1 MLDKCKHYG
10 VVSGGESKVAFFQN
24 GRYYDHDEDE
34 VTEQGEPLKMSDRP
48 ANLVDA
54 FEMLPHEF
62 EALPDIEVLPIP
74 LLVKDSD
81 SFEPVEDLSDD
92 LAWQTVKKKVEGM
105 GGVWTNKAEGL
116 NYLRSL

>member
-10 VVSGGESKVAFFQN
+10 VVSGGQSKVAFFQN
-24 GRYYDHDEDE
+24 GRYYDHDENE

-48 ANLVDA
+48 APLVDA
-54 FEMLPHEF
+54 LESLSPAPM
-62 EALPDIEVLPIP
+62 P
-74 LLVKDSD
+74 LLAP
-81 SFEPVEDLSDD
+81 PVEDETFEDEDALSA
-92 LAWQTVKKKVEGM
+92 LPWQTIKKKVEGM